1 MNARALSRLAAG
13 VTLAAILAARAGAA
27 DGLTLGEVLSR
38 VLAQHPNLQAAAS
51 EVAARDSG
59 VLQAGLRPN
68 PEMSLEVEELGS
80 PGGRDSLEA
89 TLSLAHAVQLG
100 GKRGKR
106 QRAASLEA
114 ELARWDEASA
124 RQDLVAEVRAAFV
137 EALAA
142 QERLAQAEALAE
154 LTGRGFRAVE
164 ERVEAGK
171 VSPIERTQARVAV
184 SSAQIELRRA
194 QVRWDAGRRRLAA
207 LWGGTGDDIAQ
218 LAGFLAVG
226 APPASEEELAS
237 ELARNPDL
245 ARWETETALRK
256 AGLDAAR
263 SLAVPDLTLSGGVR
277 SVGAGD
283 VVTGLAGVSLPLPL
297 FDRNQGGIG
306 AARAELDKS
315 RAQAQAARLR
325 LRAELAA
332 TYREAE
338 GARAEALTL
347 AEHLLPD
354 AEAAFE
360 AVREGYRL
368 GKFDLQ
374 RLLDA
379 QRTVVEARTQLLDAQ
394 EAFHLAETRLARL
407 TGRLLSSGSGAP
419 QGPETR

>member
-1 MNARALSRLAAG
+1 MKRRTSLLVASLVFALG
-13 VTLAAILAARAGAA
+13 VVAGASG
-27 DGLTLGEVLSR
+27 GLTLEEVLSR
-38 VLAQHPNLQAAAS
+38 ALAEHPDLQAASA
-51 EVAARDSG
+51 EVSAREGAA
-59 VLQAGLRPN
+59 LQAGLRPN
-68 PEMSLEVEELGS
+68 PEASVEVEELFAAR
-80 PGGRDSLEA
+80 GGDALET
-89 TLSLAHAVQLG
+89 TLALGQALELG

-106 QRAASLEA
+106 RRAASLEA
-114 ELARWDEASA
+114 ELARWDLASA
-124 RQDLVAEVRAAFV
+124 RQDLLAEARTTFF

-142 QERLAQAEALAE
+142 QERLAQAQALAE
-154 LTGRGFRAVE
+154 LTDRGFRAVE
-164 ERVEAGK
+164 ERVDAGK

-194 QVRWDAGRRRLAA
+194 QARWDAGRRRLAA
-207 LWGGTGDDIAQ
+207 LWGGTGRDVAG
-218 LAGFLAVG
+218 LAGSLAADVPL
-226 APPASEEELAS
+226 APEEELAA

-245 ARWETETALRK
+245 ARRETETALRK
-256 AGLDAAR
+256 AGLDAAH

-283 VVTGLAGVSLPLPL
+283 VVTGLVGVSLPLPL

-306 AARAELDKS
+306 AARAEVDRS
-315 RAQAQAARLR
+315 RAEARAALLR

-332 TYREAE
+332 AYQEAE

-347 AEHLLPD
+347 AERLLPD

-394 EAFHLAETRLARL
+394 EVFRLAETRLARL
-407 TGRLLSSGSGAP
+407 TGRLASETPGAP
-419 QGPETR
+419 QGAETR

>member
-1 MNARALSRLAAG
+1 MKRTTALLAAG
-13 VTLAAILAARAGAA
+13 LLVALGRTAGATG
-27 DGLTLGEVLSR
+27 GLTLDEVLSR
-38 VLAQHPNLQAAAS
+38 VLAQHPDLQAAAA
-51 EVAARDSG
+51 EVAARDG
-59 VLQAGLRPN
+59 AALQAGLRPN
-68 PEMSLEVEELGS
+68 PEVSLEVEELGAS
-80 PGGRDSLEA
+80 GGGDSLET
-89 TLSLAHAVQLG
+89 TLSLAHALELG

-106 QRAASLEA
+106 ERAASLEA
-114 ELARWDEASA
+114 ELARWDQATA
-124 RQDLVAEVRAAFV
+124 RQDLVAEARTAFF

-164 ERVEAGK
+164 ERVDAGK

-194 QVRWDAGRRRLAA
+194 QARWDAGRRRLAA
-207 LWGGTGDDIAQ
+207 SWGGAGGDVAG
-218 LAGFLAVG
+218 LAGSLAVD
-226 APPASEEELAS
+226 APLAPEEELAAG
-237 ELARNPDL
+237 LARNPDL
-245 ARWETETALRK
+245 ARWEAETALRK
-256 AGLDAAR
+256 AGLDAAH

-283 VVTGLAGVSLPLPL
+283 VVAGLVGVSLPLPL

-306 AARAELDKS
+306 SARAEVDKS
-315 RAQAQAARLR
+315 RAQARAALLR

-332 TYREAE
+332 AYQEAE

-347 AEHLLPD
+347 AERLLPD

-394 EAFHLAETRLARL
+394 ETFHLAQTRLARL
-407 TGRLLSSGSGAP
+407 TGRIASDTGGAP
-419 QGPETR
+419 GGPAAR